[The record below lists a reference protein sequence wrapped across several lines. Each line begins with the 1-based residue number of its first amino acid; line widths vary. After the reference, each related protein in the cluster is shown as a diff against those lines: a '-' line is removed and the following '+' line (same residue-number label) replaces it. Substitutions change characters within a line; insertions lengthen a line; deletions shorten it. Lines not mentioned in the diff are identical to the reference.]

1 MGPKVE
7 SLLVVLGL
15 NRKSKE
21 AWLSRVRGYYEEA
34 LFKMKKYFSASI
46 KSKTLRALSVLSPK
60 SWTNQFRFSQNVVET
75 PKGQSLTMSP
85 EDLLVTMR
93 EGKPSQRYKQDM

>member
-1 MGPKVE
+1 MVIVCEDWQKDCWTREGAIK
-7 SLLVVLGL
+7 
-15 NRKSKE
+15 

-60 SWTNQFRFSQNVVET
+60 SWTNQFGFSENVEET
-75 PKGQSLTMSP
+75 PRS
-85 EDLLVTMR
+85 EV
-93 EGKPSQRYKQDM
+93 